1 MEIFTAL
8 GDGGNG
14 GNGGNRDYGKNEGDN
29 DNNYTPIDLG

>member
-29 DNNYTPIDLG
+29 DNNYTRLANE